1 MLAFPSA
8 LALMESLIESA
19 LGSIDS
25 SAFHSLFFWLSADL
39 ENPLVDR
46 ANVSFPSLK
55 FPMPKPNEP
64 SELEAEAEDGEGEG
78 DEERGGV
85 CFRFR
90 GC

>member
-8 LALMESLIESA
+8 LALMESA